1 MEAYQVHAAVRSLEQ
16 PGKGVGMAHIVIDT
30 LPHYI
35 LGRKSALM
43 GEVTPLKQIHHLACG
58 IGPLYG
64 HKPLTLRRERRVDTY
79 SHMHLGLRE
88 QSPQPVH
95 LADARHRDALR
106 APRKPPGRGKHDIER
121 IKGYL
126 GQADIKVEY
135 QETGRTFDLS
145 VCVYKEHSQASVR
158 ITDYHTNIVQIEKN
172 WELIRDDLK
181 DEKIEKANRD
191 VLSMENIWEFVRCA
205 DIEDVK
211 ETLDKQIECNMK
223 IAREGIRGNYGANIG
238 SILLKMEGDAVQVR
252 AKAMAAAG
260 SDARMNGCGLPVVIN
275 SGSGN
280 QGITCS
286 VPVLVYGESL
296 NCDIEK
302 IYRAL
307 LLSNLTAIYIKAGIG
322 TLSAYCG
329 AVSAGAAAGAGI
341 AYLHGGGYEEIKH
354 TVVNA
359 LAIVSGIVCDGA
371 KASCAAKI
379 ASSVEAG
386 IVGYYMYL
394 NEQEFCAGE
403 GIVAEGIDRTIENIG
418 ILGKEGMKETNKKII
433 EMMIK

>member
-1 MEAYQVHAAVRSLEQ
+1 MKREDNIYQIYVQILKEELVTAMGCTEPIAISYAAARARAVLGELPEKIVVKASGSIIKNVKSVVVPNTGGLRGIEAAAAVGVVCGNENKKLE
-16 PGKGVGMAHIVIDT
+16 VLSEIE
-30 LPHYI
+30 
-35 LGRKSALM
+35 S
-43 GEVTPLKQIHHLACG
+43 E
-58 IGPLYG
+58 
-64 HKPLTLRRERRVDTY
+64 
-79 SHMHLGLRE
+79 
-88 QSPQPVH
+88 
-95 LADARHRDALR
+95 
-106 APRKPPGRGKHDIER
+106 DIER

-172 WELIRDDLK
+172 WEFIRDDLK

>member
-1 MEAYQVHAAVRSLEQ
+1 MKREDNIYQIYVQILKEELVTAMGCTEPIAISYAAARARAVLGE
-16 PGKGVGMAHIVIDT
+16 
-30 LPHYI
+30 LPEKVVVKASGSI
-35 LGRKSALM
+35 IKNVKSVVVPNT
-43 GEVTPLKQIHHLACG
+43 G
-58 IGPLYG
+58 
-64 HKPLTLRRERRVDTY
+64 
-79 SHMHLGLRE
+79 GLRGIE
-88 QSPQPVH
+88 AAAAAGVVCGNENKKLEVLSEIESE
-95 LADARHRDALR
+95 
-106 APRKPPGRGKHDIER
+106 DIER

-172 WELIRDDLK
+172 WEFIRDDLK

-286 VPVLVYGESL
+286 VPILVYGESL

>member
-1 MEAYQVHAAVRSLEQ
+1 MKREDNIYQIYVQILKEELVTAMGCTEPIAISYAAARARAVLGEL
-16 PGKGVGMAHIVIDT
+16 PEKIVVKASGSI
-30 LPHYI
+30 I
-35 LGRKSALM
+35 KNVKSVVVPNT
-43 GEVTPLKQIHHLACG
+43 G
-58 IGPLYG
+58 
-64 HKPLTLRRERRVDTY
+64 
-79 SHMHLGLRE
+79 GLRGIE
-88 QSPQPVH
+88 AAAAAGVVCGNENKKLEVLSEIESE
-95 LADARHRDALR
+95 
-106 APRKPPGRGKHDIER
+106 DIER

-135 QETGRTFDLS
+135 QETGHTFDLS

-238 SILLKMEGDAVQVR
+238 SILLKMEGDSVQVR

-394 NEQEFCAGE
+394 NEQEFYARE

>member
-1 MEAYQVHAAVRSLEQ
+1 MKREDNIYQIYVQILKEELVTAMGCTEPIAISYAAAKARAVLGEL
-16 PGKGVGMAHIVIDT
+16 PEKIVVKASGSI
-30 LPHYI
+30 I
-35 LGRKSALM
+35 KNVKSVVVPNT
-43 GEVTPLKQIHHLACG
+43 G
-58 IGPLYG
+58 
-64 HKPLTLRRERRVDTY
+64 
-79 SHMHLGLRE
+79 GLRGIE
-88 QSPQPVH
+88 AAAAAGIVCGNENKKLEVLSEIESE
-95 LADARHRDALR
+95 
-106 APRKPPGRGKHDIER
+106 DIER

-172 WELIRDDLK
+172 WEFIRDDLK

-238 SILLKMEGDAVQVR
+238 SILLKMEGDSVQVR

>member
-1 MEAYQVHAAVRSLEQ
+1 MKREDNIYQIYVQILKEELVTAMGCTEPIAISYAAARARAVLGEL
-16 PGKGVGMAHIVIDT
+16 PEKIVVKASGSI
-30 LPHYI
+30 I
-35 LGRKSALM
+35 KNVKSVVVPNT
-43 GEVTPLKQIHHLACG
+43 G
-58 IGPLYG
+58 
-64 HKPLTLRRERRVDTY
+64 
-79 SHMHLGLRE
+79 GLRGIE
-88 QSPQPVH
+88 AAAAAGVVCGNEN
-95 LADARHRDALR
+95 
-106 APRKPPGRGKHDIER
+106 RKLEVLSEIESEDIER

-172 WELIRDDLK
+172 WKFIRDVLK

-238 SILLKMEGDAVQVR
+238 SILLKMEGDSVQVR

>member
-1 MEAYQVHAAVRSLEQ
+1 MKREDNIYQIYVQILKEELVTAMGCTEPIAISYAAAKARAVLGEL
-16 PGKGVGMAHIVIDT
+16 PEKIVVKASGSI
-30 LPHYI
+30 I
-35 LGRKSALM
+35 KNVKSVVVPNT
-43 GEVTPLKQIHHLACG
+43 G
-58 IGPLYG
+58 
-64 HKPLTLRRERRVDTY
+64 
-79 SHMHLGLRE
+79 GLRGIE
-88 QSPQPVH
+88 AAAAAGVVCGNENKKLEVLSEIESE
-95 LADARHRDALR
+95 
-106 APRKPPGRGKHDIER
+106 DIER

-172 WELIRDDLK
+172 WEFIRDDLK

-286 VPVLVYGESL
+286 VPILVYGESL

>member
-1 MEAYQVHAAVRSLEQ
+1 MKREDNIYQIYVQILKEELVTAMGCTEPIAISYAAAKARAVLGEL
-16 PGKGVGMAHIVIDT
+16 PEKIVVKASGSI
-30 LPHYI
+30 I
-35 LGRKSALM
+35 KNVKSVVVPNT
-43 GEVTPLKQIHHLACG
+43 G
-58 IGPLYG
+58 
-64 HKPLTLRRERRVDTY
+64 
-79 SHMHLGLRE
+79 GLRGIE
-88 QSPQPVH
+88 AAAAAGVVC
-95 LADARHRDALR
+95 
-106 APRKPPGRGKHDIER
+106 RKENKKLEVLSEIESEDIER

-172 WELIRDDLK
+172 WEFIRDDLK

-238 SILLKMEGDAVQVR
+238 SILLKMEGDSVQVR

>member
-1 MEAYQVHAAVRSLEQ
+1 MKREDNIYQIYVQSLKEELVTAMGCTEPIAISYAAARARAVLGEL
-16 PGKGVGMAHIVIDT
+16 PEKIVVKASGSI
-30 LPHYI
+30 I
-35 LGRKSALM
+35 KNVKSVVVPNT
-43 GEVTPLKQIHHLACG
+43 G
-58 IGPLYG
+58 
-64 HKPLTLRRERRVDTY
+64 
-79 SHMHLGLRE
+79 GLRGIE
-88 QSPQPVH
+88 AAAAAGVVCGNENKKLEVLSEIESE
-95 LADARHRDALR
+95 
-106 APRKPPGRGKHDIER
+106 DIER

-172 WELIRDDLK
+172 WEFIRDDLK

-238 SILLKMEGDAVQVR
+238 SILLKMEGDSVQVR

-379 ASSVEAG
+379 ASSVKAG

>member
-1 MEAYQVHAAVRSLEQ
+1 MKREDNIYQIYVQILKEELVTAMGCTEPIAISYAAARARAVLGEL
-16 PGKGVGMAHIVIDT
+16 PEKIVVKASGSI
-30 LPHYI
+30 I
-35 LGRKSALM
+35 KNVKSVVVPNT
-43 GEVTPLKQIHHLACG
+43 G
-58 IGPLYG
+58 
-64 HKPLTLRRERRVDTY
+64 
-79 SHMHLGLRE
+79 GLRGIE
-88 QSPQPVH
+88 AAAAAGVVCGNEKKKLEVLSEIESE
-95 LADARHRDALR
+95 
-106 APRKPPGRGKHDIER
+106 DIER

-135 QETGRTFDLS
+135 QETGHTFDLS

-238 SILLKMEGDAVQVR
+238 SILLKMEGDSVQVR

-394 NEQEFCAGE
+394 NEQEFYAGE

>member
-1 MEAYQVHAAVRSLEQ
+1 MKREDNIYQIYVQILKEELVTAMGCTEPIAISYAAARARAVLGEL
-16 PGKGVGMAHIVIDT
+16 PEKIIVKASGSI
-30 LPHYI
+30 I
-35 LGRKSALM
+35 KNVKSVVVPNT
-43 GEVTPLKQIHHLACG
+43 G
-58 IGPLYG
+58 
-64 HKPLTLRRERRVDTY
+64 
-79 SHMHLGLRE
+79 GLRGIE
-88 QSPQPVH
+88 AAAAAGVVCGNEN
-95 LADARHRDALR
+95 
-106 APRKPPGRGKHDIER
+106 RKLEVLSEIESEDIER

-145 VCVYKEHSQASVR
+145 VCVYKERSQACVR

-172 WELIRDDLK
+172 WEFIRDDLK

-238 SILLKMEGDAVQVR
+238 SILLKMEGDSVQVR

-296 NCDIEK
+296 NCDIKK

-354 TVVNA
+354 TIVNA

>member
-1 MEAYQVHAAVRSLEQ
+1 MKREDNIYQIYVQILKEELVTAMGCTEPIAISYAAAKARAVLGEL
-16 PGKGVGMAHIVIDT
+16 PEKIVVKASGSI
-30 LPHYI
+30 I
-35 LGRKSALM
+35 KNVKSVVVPNT
-43 GEVTPLKQIHHLACG
+43 G
-58 IGPLYG
+58 
-64 HKPLTLRRERRVDTY
+64 
-79 SHMHLGLRE
+79 GLRGIE
-88 QSPQPVH
+88 AAAGVVCGNENKKLEVLSEIESE
-95 LADARHRDALR
+95 
-106 APRKPPGRGKHDIER
+106 DIER

-145 VCVYKEHSQASVR
+145 VCVYKEHSQACVR

-223 IAREGIRGNYGANIG
+223 IAREGIRGNYGTNIG
-238 SILLKMEGDAVQVR
+238 SILLKMEGDSVQVR

>member
-1 MEAYQVHAAVRSLEQ
+1 MKREDNIYQVYVQILKEELVTAMGCTEPIAISYAAARARAVLGEL
-16 PGKGVGMAHIVIDT
+16 PEKIIVKASGSI
-30 LPHYI
+30 I
-35 LGRKSALM
+35 KNVKSVVVPNT
-43 GEVTPLKQIHHLACG
+43 G
-58 IGPLYG
+58 
-64 HKPLTLRRERRVDTY
+64 
-79 SHMHLGLRE
+79 GLRGIE
-88 QSPQPVH
+88 AAAAAGVVCGNEN
-95 LADARHRDALR
+95 
-106 APRKPPGRGKHDIER
+106 RKLEVLSEIESEDIER

-145 VCVYKEHSQASVR
+145 VCVYKEHSQACVR

-172 WELIRDDLK
+172 WEFIRDDLK

-238 SILLKMEGDAVQVR
+238 SILLKMEGDSVQVR

-296 NCDIEK
+296 NCDIKK

-354 TVVNA
+354 TIVNA

>member
-1 MEAYQVHAAVRSLEQ
+1 MKREDNIYQIYVQILKEELVTAMGCTEPIAISYAAAKARAVLGE
-16 PGKGVGMAHIVIDT
+16 
-30 LPHYI
+30 LPEKVVVKASGSI
-35 LGRKSALM
+35 IKNVKSVVVPNT
-43 GEVTPLKQIHHLACG
+43 G
-58 IGPLYG
+58 
-64 HKPLTLRRERRVDTY
+64 
-79 SHMHLGLRE
+79 GLRGIE
-88 QSPQPVH
+88 AAAAAGIVCGNENKKLEVLSEIESE
-95 LADARHRDALR
+95 
-106 APRKPPGRGKHDIER
+106 DIER

-172 WELIRDDLK
+172 WEFIRDDLK

-238 SILLKMEGDAVQVR
+238 SILLKMEGDSVQVH

>member
-1 MEAYQVHAAVRSLEQ
+1 MKREDNIYQIYVQILKEELVTAMGCTEPIAISYAAARARAVLGEL
-16 PGKGVGMAHIVIDT
+16 PEKIVVKASGSI
-30 LPHYI
+30 I
-35 LGRKSALM
+35 KNVKSVVVPNT
-43 GEVTPLKQIHHLACG
+43 G
-58 IGPLYG
+58 
-64 HKPLTLRRERRVDTY
+64 
-79 SHMHLGLRE
+79 GLRGIE
-88 QSPQPVH
+88 AAAAAGVVCGNENKKLEVLSEIESE
-95 LADARHRDALR
+95 
-106 APRKPPGRGKHDIER
+106 DIER

-172 WELIRDDLK
+172 WEFIRDDLK
-181 DEKIEKANRD
+181 EEKIEKANRD

-205 DIEDVK
+205 DIADVK

-238 SILLKMEGDAVQVR
+238 SILLKMEGDSVQVR

>member
-1 MEAYQVHAAVRSLEQ
+1 MKREDNIYQIYVQILKEELVTAMGCTEPIAISYAAARARAVLGEL
-16 PGKGVGMAHIVIDT
+16 PEKIVVKASGSMIKNV
-30 LPHYI
+30 
-35 LGRKSALM
+35 KSVVVPNS
-43 GEVTPLKQIHHLACG
+43 G
-58 IGPLYG
+58 
-64 HKPLTLRRERRVDTY
+64 
-79 SHMHLGLRE
+79 GLRGIE
-88 QSPQPVH
+88 AAAAAGVVCGNENKKLEVLSEIESE
-95 LADARHRDALR
+95 
-106 APRKPPGRGKHDIER
+106 DIER

-172 WELIRDDLK
+172 WEFIRDDLK

>member
-1 MEAYQVHAAVRSLEQ
+1 MKREDNIYQIYVQILKEELVTAMGCTEPIAISYAAARARAVLGEL
-16 PGKGVGMAHIVIDT
+16 PEKIVVKASGSMIKNV
-30 LPHYI
+30 
-35 LGRKSALM
+35 KSVVVPNT
-43 GEVTPLKQIHHLACG
+43 G
-58 IGPLYG
+58 
-64 HKPLTLRRERRVDTY
+64 
-79 SHMHLGLRE
+79 GLRGIE
-88 QSPQPVH
+88 AAAAAGVVCGNENKKLEVLSEIESE
-95 LADARHRDALR
+95 
-106 APRKPPGRGKHDIER
+106 DIER

-172 WELIRDDLK
+172 WEFIRDDLK

-238 SILLKMEGDAVQVR
+238 SILLKMEGDSVQVR

>member
-1 MEAYQVHAAVRSLEQ
+1 MKREDNIYQIYVQILKEELVTAMGCTEPIAISYAAAKARTVLGEL
-16 PGKGVGMAHIVIDT
+16 PEKIVVKASGSI
-30 LPHYI
+30 I
-35 LGRKSALM
+35 KNVKSVVVPNT
-43 GEVTPLKQIHHLACG
+43 G
-58 IGPLYG
+58 
-64 HKPLTLRRERRVDTY
+64 
-79 SHMHLGLRE
+79 GLRGIE
-88 QSPQPVH
+88 AAAAAGVVCGNENKKLEVLSEIESE
-95 LADARHRDALR
+95 
-106 APRKPPGRGKHDIER
+106 DIER

-172 WELIRDDLK
+172 WKFIRDDLK
-181 DEKIEKANRD
+181 DEKIEKVNRD

-223 IAREGIRGNYGANIG
+223 IASEGIRGNYGANIG
-238 SILLKMEGDAVQVR
+238 SILLKMEGDSVQVR

-403 GIVAEGIDRTIENIG
+403 GIVAEGIERTIENIG

>member
-1 MEAYQVHAAVRSLEQ
+1 MKREDNIYQIYVQILKEELVTAMGCTEPIAISYAAARARAVLGEL
-16 PGKGVGMAHIVIDT
+16 PEKIVVKASGSI
-30 LPHYI
+30 I
-35 LGRKSALM
+35 KNVKSVVVPNT
-43 GEVTPLKQIHHLACG
+43 G
-58 IGPLYG
+58 
-64 HKPLTLRRERRVDTY
+64 
-79 SHMHLGLRE
+79 GLRGIE
-88 QSPQPVH
+88 AAAAAGVVCGNENKKLEVLSEIESE
-95 LADARHRDALR
+95 
-106 APRKPPGRGKHDIER
+106 DIER

-172 WELIRDDLK
+172 WEFIRDDLK

>member
-1 MEAYQVHAAVRSLEQ
+1 MKREDNIYQIYVQILKEELVTAMGCTEPIAISYAAARARAVLGEL
-16 PGKGVGMAHIVIDT
+16 PEKIVVKASGSI
-30 LPHYI
+30 I
-35 LGRKSALM
+35 KNVKSVVVPNT
-43 GEVTPLKQIHHLACG
+43 G
-58 IGPLYG
+58 
-64 HKPLTLRRERRVDTY
+64 
-79 SHMHLGLRE
+79 GLRGIE
-88 QSPQPVH
+88 AAAAAGVVCGNENKKLEVLSEIESE
-95 LADARHRDALR
+95 
-106 APRKPPGRGKHDIER
+106 DIER

-172 WELIRDDLK
+172 WEFIRDDLK

-296 NCDIEK
+296 NCDIKK

>member
-1 MEAYQVHAAVRSLEQ
+1 MKREDNIYQIYVQILKEELVTAMGCTEPIAISYAAAKARAVLGE
-16 PGKGVGMAHIVIDT
+16 
-30 LPHYI
+30 LPEKVVVKASGSI
-35 LGRKSALM
+35 IKNVKSVVVPNT
-43 GEVTPLKQIHHLACG
+43 G
-58 IGPLYG
+58 
-64 HKPLTLRRERRVDTY
+64 
-79 SHMHLGLRE
+79 GLRGIE
-88 QSPQPVH
+88 AAAAAGVVCGNENKKLEVLSEIESE
-95 LADARHRDALR
+95 
-106 APRKPPGRGKHDIER
+106 DIEH

-238 SILLKMEGDAVQVR
+238 SILLKMEGDSVQVR

>member
-1 MEAYQVHAAVRSLEQ
+1 MKREDNIYQIYVQILKEELVTAMGCTEPIAISYAAARARAVLGEL
-16 PGKGVGMAHIVIDT
+16 PEKIVVKASGSI
-30 LPHYI
+30 I
-35 LGRKSALM
+35 KNVKSVVVPNT
-43 GEVTPLKQIHHLACG
+43 G
-58 IGPLYG
+58 
-64 HKPLTLRRERRVDTY
+64 
-79 SHMHLGLRE
+79 GLRGIE
-88 QSPQPVH
+88 AAAAAGVVCGNENKKLEVLSEIESE
-95 LADARHRDALR
+95 
-106 APRKPPGRGKHDIER
+106 DIER

-135 QETGRTFDLS
+135 QETGHTFDLS

-191 VLSMENIWEFVRCA
+191 VLSVENIWEFVRCA

-238 SILLKMEGDAVQVR
+238 SILLKMEGDSVQVR

-394 NEQEFCAGE
+394 NEQEFYAGE

>member
-1 MEAYQVHAAVRSLEQ
+1 MKREDNIYQIYVQILKEELVTAMGCTEPIAISYAAAKARAVLGE
-16 PGKGVGMAHIVIDT
+16 
-30 LPHYI
+30 LPEKVVVKASGSI
-35 LGRKSALM
+35 IKNVKSVVVPNT
-43 GEVTPLKQIHHLACG
+43 G
-58 IGPLYG
+58 
-64 HKPLTLRRERRVDTY
+64 
-79 SHMHLGLRE
+79 GLRGIE
-88 QSPQPVH
+88 AAAAAGVVCGNENKKLEVLSEIESE
-95 LADARHRDALR
+95 
-106 APRKPPGRGKHDIER
+106 DIER

-145 VCVYKEHSQASVR
+145 VCVYKEHSQACVR
-158 ITDYHTNIVQIEKN
+158 IADYHTNIVQIEKN

-238 SILLKMEGDAVQVR
+238 SILLKMEGDSVQVR

>member
-1 MEAYQVHAAVRSLEQ
+1 MKREDNIYQIYVQILKEELVTAMGCTEPIAISYAAARARAVLGEL
-16 PGKGVGMAHIVIDT
+16 PEKIIVKASGSI
-30 LPHYI
+30 I
-35 LGRKSALM
+35 KNVKSVVVPNT
-43 GEVTPLKQIHHLACG
+43 G
-58 IGPLYG
+58 
-64 HKPLTLRRERRVDTY
+64 
-79 SHMHLGLRE
+79 GLRGIE
-88 QSPQPVH
+88 AAAAAGVVCGNENKKLEVLSEIESE
-95 LADARHRDALR
+95 
-106 APRKPPGRGKHDIER
+106 DIER

-135 QETGRTFDLS
+135 QETGHTFDLS

-238 SILLKMEGDAVQVR
+238 SILLKMEGDSVQVR

>member
-1 MEAYQVHAAVRSLEQ
+1 MTKEDIKYQAYIQILKEELIPAMGCTEPIALAYAAAKAREVLGCIPERVHIGASGSIIKNV
-16 PGKGVGMAHIVIDT
+16 
-30 LPHYI
+30 
-35 LGRKSALM
+35 KSVVVPNT
-43 GEVTPLKQIHHLACG
+43 G
-58 IGPLYG
+58 
-64 HKPLTLRRERRVDTY
+64 
-79 SHMHLGLRE
+79 GLRGIE
-88 QSPQPVH
+88 AAAAAGVVCGNENKKLEVLSEIESE
-95 LADARHRDALR
+95 
-106 APRKPPGRGKHDIER
+106 DIER

-135 QETGRTFDLS
+135 QETGHTFDLS

-238 SILLKMEGDAVQVR
+238 SVLLKMEGDSVQVR

-394 NEQEFCAGE
+394 NEQEFYAGE

>member
-1 MEAYQVHAAVRSLEQ
+1 MKREDNIYQIYVQILKEELVTAMGCTEPIAISYAAARARAVLGEL
-16 PGKGVGMAHIVIDT
+16 PEKIVVKASGSI
-30 LPHYI
+30 I
-35 LGRKSALM
+35 KNVKSVVVPNT
-43 GEVTPLKQIHHLACG
+43 G
-58 IGPLYG
+58 
-64 HKPLTLRRERRVDTY
+64 
-79 SHMHLGLRE
+79 GLRGIE
-88 QSPQPVH
+88 AAAAAGVVCGNENKKLEVLSEIESEN
-95 LADARHRDALR
+95 
-106 APRKPPGRGKHDIER
+106 IER

-172 WELIRDDLK
+172 WEFIRDDLK

-329 AVSAGAAAGAGI
+329 AVSAGTAAGAGI

>member
-1 MEAYQVHAAVRSLEQ
+1 MKREDNIYQIYVQILKEELVTAMGCTEPIAISYAAARARAVLGEL
-16 PGKGVGMAHIVIDT
+16 PEKIVVKASGSI
-30 LPHYI
+30 I
-35 LGRKSALM
+35 KNVKSVVVPNT
-43 GEVTPLKQIHHLACG
+43 G
-58 IGPLYG
+58 
-64 HKPLTLRRERRVDTY
+64 
-79 SHMHLGLRE
+79 GLRGIE
-88 QSPQPVH
+88 AAAAAGVVCGNENKKLEVLSEIESE
-95 LADARHRDALR
+95 
-106 APRKPPGRGKHDIER
+106 DIER

-238 SILLKMEGDAVQVR
+238 SILLKMEGDSVQVR

>member
-1 MEAYQVHAAVRSLEQ
+1 MKREDNIYQIYVQILKEELVTAMGCTEPIAISYAAARARAVLGEL
-16 PGKGVGMAHIVIDT
+16 PEKIVVKASGSI
-30 LPHYI
+30 I
-35 LGRKSALM
+35 KNVKSVVVPNT
-43 GEVTPLKQIHHLACG
+43 G
-58 IGPLYG
+58 
-64 HKPLTLRRERRVDTY
+64 
-79 SHMHLGLRE
+79 GLRGIE
-88 QSPQPVH
+88 AAAAAGVVCGNENKKLEVLSEIESE
-95 LADARHRDALR
+95 
-106 APRKPPGRGKHDIER
+106 DIER

-172 WELIRDDLK
+172 WEFIRDDLK

-223 IAREGIRGNYGANIG
+223 IAREGICGNYGANIG

>member
-1 MEAYQVHAAVRSLEQ
+1 MKREDNIYQIYVQILKEELVTAMGCTEPIAISYAAARARAVLGEL
-16 PGKGVGMAHIVIDT
+16 PEKIVVKASGSI
-30 LPHYI
+30 I
-35 LGRKSALM
+35 KNVKSVVVQNT
-43 GEVTPLKQIHHLACG
+43 G
-58 IGPLYG
+58 
-64 HKPLTLRRERRVDTY
+64 
-79 SHMHLGLRE
+79 GLRGIE
-88 QSPQPVH
+88 AAAAAGVVCGNENKKLEVLSEIESE
-95 LADARHRDALR
+95 
-106 APRKPPGRGKHDIER
+106 DIER

-145 VCVYKEHSQASVR
+145 VCVYKEHSQACVR

-223 IAREGIRGNYGANIG
+223 IAREGIRGNYGTNIG
-238 SILLKMEGDAVQVR
+238 SILLKMEGDSVQVR

-286 VPVLVYGESL
+286 VPVLGYGESL

>member
-1 MEAYQVHAAVRSLEQ
+1 MKREDNIYQIYVQILKEELVTAMGCTEPIAISYAAAKARAVLGE
-16 PGKGVGMAHIVIDT
+16 
-30 LPHYI
+30 LPEKVVVKASGSI
-35 LGRKSALM
+35 IKNVKSVVVPNT
-43 GEVTPLKQIHHLACG
+43 G
-58 IGPLYG
+58 
-64 HKPLTLRRERRVDTY
+64 
-79 SHMHLGLRE
+79 GLRGIE
-88 QSPQPVH
+88 AAAAAGVVCGNENKKLEVLSEIESE
-95 LADARHRDALR
+95 
-106 APRKPPGRGKHDIER
+106 DIEH

-145 VCVYKEHSQASVR
+145 VCVYKEHSQACVR

>member
-1 MEAYQVHAAVRSLEQ
+1 MKREDNIYQIYVQILKEELVTAMGCTEPIAISYAAARARAVLGEL
-16 PGKGVGMAHIVIDT
+16 PEKIVVKASGSI
-30 LPHYI
+30 I
-35 LGRKSALM
+35 KNVKSVVVPNT
-43 GEVTPLKQIHHLACG
+43 G
-58 IGPLYG
+58 
-64 HKPLTLRRERRVDTY
+64 
-79 SHMHLGLRE
+79 GLRGIE
-88 QSPQPVH
+88 AAAAAGVVCGNENKKLEVLSEIESE
-95 LADARHRDALR
+95 
-106 APRKPPGRGKHDIER
+106 DIER

-394 NEQEFCAGE
+394 NKQEFCAGE

>member
-1 MEAYQVHAAVRSLEQ
+1 MKREDNIYQIYVQILKEELVTAMGCTEPIAISYAAARARAVLGEL
-16 PGKGVGMAHIVIDT
+16 PEKIVVKASGSI
-30 LPHYI
+30 I
-35 LGRKSALM
+35 KNVKSVVVPNT
-43 GEVTPLKQIHHLACG
+43 G
-58 IGPLYG
+58 
-64 HKPLTLRRERRVDTY
+64 
-79 SHMHLGLRE
+79 GLRGIE
-88 QSPQPVH
+88 AAAAAGVVCGNENKKLEVLSEIESEN
-95 LADARHRDALR
+95 
-106 APRKPPGRGKHDIER
+106 IER

-211 ETLDKQIECNMK
+211 ETLDKQIECNME

-238 SILLKMEGDAVQVR
+238 SILLKMEGDSVQVR

>member
-1 MEAYQVHAAVRSLEQ
+1 MYGTDRDFLCGCRARAVLGEL
-16 PGKGVGMAHIVIDT
+16 PEKIVVKASGSI
-30 LPHYI
+30 I
-35 LGRKSALM
+35 KNVKSVVVPNT
-43 GEVTPLKQIHHLACG
+43 G
-58 IGPLYG
+58 
-64 HKPLTLRRERRVDTY
+64 
-79 SHMHLGLRE
+79 GLRGIE
-88 QSPQPVH
+88 AAAAAGVVCGNENKKLEVLSEIESE
-95 LADARHRDALR
+95 
-106 APRKPPGRGKHDIER
+106 DIER

-172 WELIRDDLK
+172 WEFIRDDLK

-238 SILLKMEGDAVQVR
+238 SILLKMEGDSVQVR

>member
-1 MEAYQVHAAVRSLEQ
+1 MKREDNIYQIYVQILKEELVTAMGCTEPIAISYAAARARAVLGELPEKIVVKASGSIIKNVKSVVVPNTGGLRGIEAAAAVGVVCGNENKKLE
-16 PGKGVGMAHIVIDT
+16 VLSEIE
-30 LPHYI
+30 
-35 LGRKSALM
+35 S
-43 GEVTPLKQIHHLACG
+43 E
-58 IGPLYG
+58 
-64 HKPLTLRRERRVDTY
+64 
-79 SHMHLGLRE
+79 
-88 QSPQPVH
+88 
-95 LADARHRDALR
+95 
-106 APRKPPGRGKHDIER
+106 DIER

-286 VPVLVYGESL
+286 VPILVYGESL

>member
-1 MEAYQVHAAVRSLEQ
+1 MKREDNIYQIYVQILKEELVTAMGCTEPIAISYAAAKARAVLGEL
-16 PGKGVGMAHIVIDT
+16 PEKIVVKASGSI
-30 LPHYI
+30 I
-35 LGRKSALM
+35 KNVKSVVVPNT
-43 GEVTPLKQIHHLACG
+43 G
-58 IGPLYG
+58 
-64 HKPLTLRRERRVDTY
+64 
-79 SHMHLGLRE
+79 GLRGIE
-88 QSPQPVH
+88 AAAAAGIVCGNENKKLEVLSEIESE
-95 LADARHRDALR
+95 
-106 APRKPPGRGKHDIER
+106 DIER

-238 SILLKMEGDAVQVR
+238 SILLKMEGDSVQVR

>member
-1 MEAYQVHAAVRSLEQ
+1 MKREDNIYQIYVQILKEELVTAMGCTEPIAISYAAARARAVLGEL
-16 PGKGVGMAHIVIDT
+16 PEKIVVKASGSI
-30 LPHYI
+30 I
-35 LGRKSALM
+35 KNVKS
-43 GEVTPLKQIHHLACG
+43 VVVPNT
-58 IGPLYG
+58 
-64 HKPLTLRRERRVDTY
+64 
-79 SHMHLGLRE
+79 SGLRGIE
-88 QSPQPVH
+88 AAAAAGVVCGNENKKLEVLSEIESE
-95 LADARHRDALR
+95 
-106 APRKPPGRGKHDIER
+106 DIER

-135 QETGRTFDLS
+135 QETGHTFDLS

-238 SILLKMEGDAVQVR
+238 SILLKMEGDSVQVR

-394 NEQEFCAGE
+394 NEQEFYAGE

>member
-1 MEAYQVHAAVRSLEQ
+1 MKREDNIYQIYVQILKEELVTAMGCTEPIAISYAAARARAVLGEL
-16 PGKGVGMAHIVIDT
+16 PEKIVVKASGSI
-30 LPHYI
+30 I
-35 LGRKSALM
+35 KNVKSVVVPNT
-43 GEVTPLKQIHHLACG
+43 G
-58 IGPLYG
+58 
-64 HKPLTLRRERRVDTY
+64 
-79 SHMHLGLRE
+79 GLRGIE
-88 QSPQPVH
+88 AAAAAGVVCGNEN
-95 LADARHRDALR
+95 
-106 APRKPPGRGKHDIER
+106 RKLEVLSEIESEDIER

-145 VCVYKEHSQASVR
+145 VCVYKEHSQACVR

-223 IAREGIRGNYGANIG
+223 IAREGIRGNYGTNIG
-238 SILLKMEGDAVQVR
+238 SILLKMEGDSVQVR